1 MLNGV
6 LCMIGFCILVLI
18 YYFNLL
24 WYLLRVFCVM
34 FVMYL
39 WILIMGNLYWNMLV
53 VVFFDE
59 KVIYY
64 GKNVLCGYI

>member
-1 MLNGV
+1 
-6 LCMIGFCILVLI
+6 MIGFCIWVLI

-53 VVFFDE
+53 VVFFDK